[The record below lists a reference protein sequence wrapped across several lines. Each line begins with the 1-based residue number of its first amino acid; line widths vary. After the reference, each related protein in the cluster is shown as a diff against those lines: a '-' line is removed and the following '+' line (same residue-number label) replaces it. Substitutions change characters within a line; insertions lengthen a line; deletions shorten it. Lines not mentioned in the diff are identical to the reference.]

1 MTAALAKVSGEELV
15 PTLTERD
22 ARALTDALKADARA
36 LQDKA
41 LDLYERGAHRALGYS
56 SWGAYWGAEFGGGK
70 AYGYRMVEAARVRKT
85 LAQAESPIGDWEPNE
100 AQARELARLDDE
112 QAQRNAWAEAVGWAQ
127 KEGRRV
133 TATDVRRAVAGRRPS
148 KHPQRPPRPPTPEP
162 EPQRQPEP
170 APAEEVPAAPG
181 PRARPTG
188 GTSANGRSPVPESPP
203 PPKSPAVEVAALAV
217 YGRRLVEMAARLD
230 IEGAAQ
236 ESDEAEVDAWR
247 ATWTEL
253 RDRADELLERSL
265 SKAEMAKVEATAGRI
280 GVKLL

>member
-1 MTAALAKVSGEELV
+1 MTALAKTEASRLA
-15 PTLTERD
+15 TLEATI
-22 ARALTDALKADARA
+22 
-36 LQDKA
+36 
-41 LDLYERGAHRALGYS
+41 ERGLGTFVEVGEALREIRDGRLYREQYGTFEGYCREQWGISRSHAHRTI
-56 SWGAYWGAEFGGGK
+56 
-70 AYGYRMVEAARVRKT
+70 EAADVAAT
-85 LAQAESPIGDWEPNE
+85 LPIGNKPANE

-127 KEGRRV
+127 REERKV

-203 PPKSPAVEVAALAV
+203 PPKSPAVEAAALAV

-236 ESDEAEVDAWR
+236 ESDEAEVDVWR

-280 GVKLL
+280 GVKLLL